1 MISDEVKK
9 NTLEYEELPLDE
21 RKDVINRIT
30 YIPGHFRIRRYETP
44 RFRQCGKWA
53 GKHILQSDAPANTLG
68 SSPVSEIVIA
78 HVIFNKYHQQQP
90 LYRTLREF
98 ANNGLE

>member
-44 RFRQCGKWA
+44 RFRQRGKWA

-68 SSPVSEIVIA
+68 SSPVSESVIA